1 MSALFYFYFGA
12 ILGSYFQSLNSRMAK
27 DQNLNYSN
35 LNTESRRSN
44 CDICGNDL
52 QIFELIPIISFL
64 FLKGRCRHC
73 NQKISIEHLTSELL
87 FGLIV
92 LSLSFNASLDLNF
105 ASSILFF
112 CLLFAIALFDLKFFL
127 IPKNYLFVL
136 ILTSCVFA
144 LVNEYV
150 VNFIFALFFTLSIW
164 LMKYIL
170 DHVKKEETFGLGD
183 VFIIF
188 ALGCY
193 FEPILF
199 SLIILTSALSGLV
212 IFTIRFIFSNPEKKL
227 PFGTLMALSAFSI
240 EVLV

>member
-27 DQNLNYSN
+27 DQNLNFSN

-92 LSLSFNASLDLNF
+92 LSLSFNASLDLN
-105 ASSILFF
+105 L
-112 CLLFAIALFDLKFFL
+112 
-127 IPKNYLFVL
+127 
-136 ILTSCVFA
+136 
-144 LVNEYV
+144 
-150 VNFIFALFFTLSIW
+150 
-164 LMKYIL
+164 
-170 DHVKKEETFGLGD
+170 
-183 VFIIF
+183 
-188 ALGCY
+188 
-193 FEPILF
+193 
-199 SLIILTSALSGLV
+199 SLIHI
-212 IFTIRFIFSNPEKKL
+212 
-227 PFGTLMALSAFSI
+227 
-240 EVLV
+240 

>member
-1 MSALFYFYFGA
+1 MSAIFYFYFGA

-27 DQNLNYSN
+27 DQNLNFSN

-127 IPKNYLFVL
+127 IQKNYLFC
-136 ILTSCVFA
+136 T
-144 LVNEYV
+144 
-150 VNFIFALFFTLSIW
+150 NF
-164 LMKYIL
+164 
-170 DHVKKEETFGLGD
+170 D
-183 VFIIF
+183 
-188 ALGCY
+188 
-193 FEPILF
+193 
-199 SLIILTSALSGLV
+199 
-212 IFTIRFIFSNPEKKL
+212 
-227 PFGTLMALSAFSI
+227 
-240 EVLV
+240 

>member
-1 MSALFYFYFGA
+1 
-12 ILGSYFQSLNSRMAK
+12 
-27 DQNLNYSN
+27 
-35 LNTESRRSN
+35 
-44 CDICGNDL
+44 
-52 QIFELIPIISFL
+52 
-64 FLKGRCRHC
+64 
-73 NQKISIEHLTSELL
+73 LTSELL

-170 DHVKKEETFGLGD
+170 DNVKKEETFGLGD